1 MIKPEVVLRLSAFL
15 LLSKAKNLL
24 KTDQDDENKQKS
36 PLHEVVS
43 NTTKNWLYGP
53 NMDPSKLEVK

>member
-43 NTTKNWLYGP
+43 NTTKN
-53 NMDPSKLEVK
+53 